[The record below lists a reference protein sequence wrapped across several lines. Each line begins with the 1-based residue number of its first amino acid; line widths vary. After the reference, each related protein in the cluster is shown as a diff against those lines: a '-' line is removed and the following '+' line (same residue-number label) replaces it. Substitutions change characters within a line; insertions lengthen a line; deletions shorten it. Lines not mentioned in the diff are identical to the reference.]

1 MSTVIGFVCE
11 VSEQKVRVFTK
22 SYKLIEMP
30 YLPEMAPSYGDCLK
44 ITSKES
50 YEIGTMNVPYFKI
63 SSENDDVFVQLLVI
77 GPDRLSLPKKV
88 ADKYEQVVW
97 SPHLELIRDPNHVY
111 SINFKG
117 GDVRE
122 VVVKYAPS
130 SDGSFFEV
138 FRAVQWLD
146 GEQENSEETKKS
158 YLRMAPWLMETLTD
172 RAPIYN
178 LCPEDMASTNLKKHL
193 HKDDCATGI
202 CIHHEFPNPGF
213 REDIKGSSPTVA
225 VLWSPMTGLSRWNIN
240 NRETHTEFAFSG
252 DPLLQLGE
260 WFTYSFNDQRTSGS
274 KRAKL
279 ALKREEFG
287 EDVCAP
293 RNERP
298 TFFAATASDVTRLD
312 PVKPT
317 RRIVCETLTKDG
329 EKILE
334 HNIEIE
340 CSFQFKHSSLENES
354 NRSVKNWDARERC
367 LRRDAHF
374 DDFYLGKIRIYPE
387 EARLIIEKIENF
399 REVLKE
405 SSSEEYKLRQEDM
418 IIIRGAVLRSDKFST
433 IAQSYPTRGLFYL
446 EKVFRIAYH
455 RDGKV
460 IYQNPEEKYVT
471 EVPKDLSTI
480 QVKF

>member
-334 HNIEIE
+334 HNIE
-340 CSFQFKHSSLENES
+340 
-354 NRSVKNWDARERC
+354 
-367 LRRDAHF
+367 
-374 DDFYLGKIRIYPE
+374 
-387 EARLIIEKIENF
+387 KIENF